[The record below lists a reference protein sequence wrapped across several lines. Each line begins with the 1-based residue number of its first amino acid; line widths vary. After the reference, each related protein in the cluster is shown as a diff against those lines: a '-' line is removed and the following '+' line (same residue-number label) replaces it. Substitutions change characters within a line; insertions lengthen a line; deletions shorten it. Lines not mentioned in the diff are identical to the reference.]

1 MGWQAIAHD
10 PKLKGYVQTLEE
22 SLLFANPAA
31 GNFSQTGYDAEVP
44 AVKMIG
50 QFGTGDSVNGIANE
64 W

>member
-31 GNFSQTGYDAEVP
+31 GNFSQTGYDAEDA

-50 QFGTGDSVNGIANE
+50 QFCAGDGVNGIANG